1 MLCVDA
7 VCTKLKMGWEM
18 PSEVAKAKAPR
29 RYRYGPKPTW
39 EIVLDAVLAMG
50 RPVSSTEVGDYIVE
64 RIPDFA
70 LKNLSPDLSVL
81 SVNCN
86 SRGNHGVNSKTRRTD
101 SGNKY
106 DRLVRIGEGRGV
118 RYAEYQPAVHGVWE
132 LAEVGEGKLR
142 PRRVALPD
150 SVELDAARMTVAA
163 AGMFDPSEDARRR
176 VMGALV
182 QREGQPKFRRSLLDE
197 YSGECVIT
205 GCNVEALLEA
215 AHIVPYRGVHTNDV
229 TNGLLLR
236 ADLHKLFDLHMFRI
250 DPRTHTVH
258 LCDDLKA
265 SEYGCYEGRRLRPPK
280 SQENMPAEASLRHHE
295 ARCAWL
301 IMESSGD

>member
-1 MLCVDA
+1 
-7 VCTKLKMGWEM
+7 MGWEM
-18 PSEVAKAKAPR
+18 SSEVAKTKAPR

-86 SRGNHGVNSKTRRTD
+86 SRGNHGVNSKTRTTD

-118 RYAEYQPAVHGVWE
+118 RFTEYQPAVHGVWE

-150 SVELDAARMTVAA
+150 SVELDTARISVAS

-176 VMGALV
+176 VMAALV

-250 DPRTHTVH
+250 DSRTHTVH
-258 LCDDLKA
+258 LCDDLKD

-280 SQENMPAEASLRHHE
+280 SQENRPAEASLRHHE
-295 ARCAWL
+295 ARCAWM

>member
-1 MLCVDA
+1 
-7 VCTKLKMGWEM
+7 M
-18 PSEVAKAKAPR
+18 PSDATKKKAPR
-29 RYRYGPKPTW
+29 EYRYGPKPTW

-50 RPVSSTEVGDYIVE
+50 RPVSSTEVGHYIVE

-86 SRGNHGVNSKTRRTD
+86 SRGNHAVNSKPRRTD
-101 SGNKY
+101 SDNKY

-118 RYAEYQPAVHGVWE
+118 RFTEYEPAVHGVWE
-132 LAEVGEGKLR
+132 LAEVGEKKLR
-142 PRRVALPD
+142 PRRIALPD
-150 SVELDAARMTVAA
+150 CVELDAARIKVAS
-163 AGMFDPSEDARRR
+163 AGLFDPNEDARRR
-176 VMGALV
+176 VMAALV

-197 YSGECVIT
+197 YSGKCVIT

-215 AHIVPYRGVHTNDV
+215 AHIMPYRGAHTNDV

-265 SEYGCYEGRRLRPPK
+265 SEYGCYEGRRLRSPR
-280 SQENMPAEASLRHHE
+280 SQENTPSEASLRHHE
-295 ARCAWL
+295 ARCAWM
-301 IMESSGD
+301 IMESSGE

>member
-1 MLCVDA
+1 
-7 VCTKLKMGWEM
+7 MGWDM
-18 PSEVAKAKAPR
+18 SSEIAKTKAPR
-29 RYRYGPKPTW
+29 SYRYGSKPTW

-50 RPVSSTEVGDYIVE
+50 RPASPTEVGDYIVE

-86 SRGNHGVNSKTRRTD
+86 SRGNHGVNSKPRRTD

-118 RYAEYQPAVHGVWE
+118 RFTEYDPALHGVWE
-132 LAEVGEGKLR
+132 LAEVGERKLR

-150 SVELDAARMTVAA
+150 SVELDAARINVAS
-163 AGMFDPSEDARRR
+163 AGMFDLSEDARRR
-176 VMGALV
+176 VMAALV

-197 YSGECVIT
+197 YSGACVIT

-215 AHIVPYRGVHTNDV
+215 AHIMPYRGVHTNDV

-236 ADLHKLFDLHMFRI
+236 ADLHKLFDLHTFRI
-250 DPRTHTVH
+250 DPQTRTVH

-265 SEYGCYEGRRLRPPK
+265 SEYGCYEGSRLRPPK

-295 ARCAWL
+295 ARCAWM
-301 IMESSGD
+301 IMESSDE